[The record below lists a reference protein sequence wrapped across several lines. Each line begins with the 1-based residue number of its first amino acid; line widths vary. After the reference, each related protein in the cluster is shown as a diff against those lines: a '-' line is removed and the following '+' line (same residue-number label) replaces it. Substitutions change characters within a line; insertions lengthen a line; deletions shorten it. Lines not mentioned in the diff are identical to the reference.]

1 MSKTYT
7 LEELRKMKS
16 KTDVE
21 LAKNTTEKDIMEQ
34 SISDPDTPYLT
45 DDELKEF
52 TTPEE
57 RKKRDEHKKDKS

>member
-16 KTDVE
+16 KTDLERV
-21 LAKNTTEKDIMEQ
+21 KNTTEKEIMEQ

-45 DDELKEF
+45 DKELKEF

-57 RKKRDEHKKDKS
+57 RKKKDEHKKDK

>member
-7 LEELRKMKS
+7 LEELEKMKS
-16 KTDVE
+16 KTDLDRV
-21 LAKNTTEKDIMEQ
+21 KKTTEKDIMEQ

-45 DDELKEF
+45 EEELKEF

-57 RKKRDEHKKDKS
+57 RKKRDERTKDK

>member
-7 LEELRKMKS
+7 LEEIKKMKS
-16 KTDVE
+16 KTDVDFFN
-21 LAKNTTEKDIMEQ
+21 KTTEKDIMEQ

-45 DDELKEF
+45 EDEIKEF

-57 RKKRDEHKKDKS
+57 RKKNDGKED

>member
-7 LEELRKMKS
+7 LEELKKMKS
-16 KTDVE
+16 KTDHERV
-21 LAKNTTEKDIMEQ
+21 KNTTEKEIMEQ

-45 DDELKEF
+45 DEELKEF

-57 RKKRDEHKKDKS
+57 RKKRNEQQKDKQ